1 MTDLSAGLDI
11 FINNSSIVRDIPR
24 LFIFFGGA
32 LSLLQSI
39 QPLMQ
44 QQGRLR
50 NILLFIIDACVGI
63 ILLQQYYLVAYSR
76 LVPDLSL
83 RPITW
88 VKFIVGPSAYLFYM
102 LVFTPGFRMS
112 RKTLFHFIPALLA
125 VVFSCLI
132 FAAPMTDS
140 GLLKETVNALQ
151 ASRFL
156 EFFHFSSLVILLIYV
171 IVLFSRFRLYTVVTK
186 KITGEQYRQAFI
198 LMVIFIM
205 TLVLLIS
212 GIVLRKGAIITAAF
226 VLLSFHV
233 MYRFI
238 AMQNHPGLLQDVS
251 RAVRKNSYER
261 SIMHGID
268 MNTLTA
274 RLMELM
280 EEDRIYCDEDLT
292 LRRLAR
298 LLSISTHQL
307 SEFLNNHLKENF
319 NSFVNRYRIEEA
331 KELMQA
337 HPGRPLLSIAF
348 GVGFNTRSVFYD
360 AFTKYTGMSP
370 ARYRKN
376 LES

>member
-1 MTDLSAGLDI
+1 MT
-11 FINNSSIVRDIPR
+11 NNASIVQDIPR

-32 LSLLQSI
+32 LSLIQSI
-39 QPLMQ
+39 LPLMQ

-63 ILLQQYYLVAYSR
+63 ILLQQYYLVTYSR

-102 LVFTPGFRMS
+102 LAFTPGFSMN
-112 RKTLFHFIPALLA
+112 RKNLFHFIPAFLA
-125 VVFSCLI
+125 VIFSCLI
-132 FAAPMTDS
+132 FVAPLTDNN
-140 GLLKETVNALQ
+140 LLIEAVHALQ
-151 ASRFL
+151 AGRFL
-156 EFFHFSSLVILLIYV
+156 EFFHFSSLVIILAYV
-171 IVLFSRFRLYTVVTK
+171 IVLFVKFRIYSVVTK
-186 KITGEQYRQAFI
+186 KITGAQYRQAFI

-212 GIVLRKGAIITAAF
+212 GIVLRNGALITAAF

-238 AMQNHPGLLQDVS
+238 AMQNHPGLLHDVS

-268 MNTLTA
+268 MHTLKA

-280 EEDRIYCDEDLT
+280 EEDKIYCDEDLT
-292 LRRLAR
+292 LHRLAH
-298 LLSISTHQL
+298 LLSISAHQL

-319 NSFVNRYRIEEA
+319 NSFINRYRIEEA

-337 HPGRPLLSIAF
+337 HPGRSLLSIAF

-376 LES
+376 LEL